1 MANGLNVMVAD
12 DEKPM
17 AEIIS
22 AVVEQMGH
30 SADIVHDGEN
40 ALVRIKET
48 PDHYQILITDHAM
61 IRMNG
66 LKLVENLKQTAFRG
80 KILVVTGYWTL
91 QLEDSYHSLG
101 VTTILRKP
109 FKIDDLRAAVR
120 VMASGYA
127 K

>member
-1 MANGLNVMVAD
+1 
-12 DEKPM
+12 
-17 AEIIS
+17 
-22 AVVEQMGH
+22 MGH